1 MSTTFTP
8 VATTDRATPATGTG
22 RSLQLP
28 ALGLGVG
35 GVVLGALGAADHGGV
50 AYWVSAAVILAWAL
64 GTVVVARRLP
74 QRPLA
79 LLMGLFTLVLGAALY
94 TSASVRSGDD
104 QFELARSVLT
114 ALIPAV
120 ALHLALAVPDGSLRS
135 RGSRLTVGMGYLA
148 GVALGIA
155 IGPESADLP
164 MLPYVVAALVAG
176 AIGLVGYLNRC
187 RRASAADRARLQW
200 IGGGVVLAASFG
212 GPAGLLDALLDWPDR
227 PGMVTIAASVVVP
240 GAFAASTVPR
250 LLTVIDRVL
259 VRTVVVVGLLALV
272 EAVYLFVV
280 VGLGRVPEAEERSV
294 LVLSML
300 AAGVC
305 AVLAFPARHRLE
317 EVANQRVYGER
328 HRPDDAIKTFAG
340 RMSRAV
346 PMDELLLQLAESLKK
361 SLALTASEV
370 WTGSAGTLD
379 RAVSVPDRGVA
390 HLSLQGEELGV
401 ATRAHVQG
409 NAWLQIWMPGLLA
422 GRDDRQVRAAV
433 VAHLGE
439 LLGLIV
445 VERRA
450 DDPPFTDEDDRVLA
464 ELARQV
470 GLALHNVRLDSALQA
485 SLEQLEERNQE
496 LAASRLRIVTAADES
511 RRQIERNLHDGAQQH
526 LVALAVKVG
535 LVKQLIDA
543 DRATADEM
551 LDQLRGDVQDTLEEL
566 RELAHGIYPP
576 LLRDRGLEA
585 ALKAAAN
592 RSTLPVEL
600 LVAEDVRRLPAE
612 TEAAIYFCCLEAMQN
627 AGKHAGEDARL
638 TVTITEAD
646 GELRFEVA
654 DDGPGFDVA
663 GAAMGHGFVN
673 MRDRLGAIG
682 GILEVDSAP
691 GEGSRI
697 RGHIPVDPPED
708 EAADE
713 PKAAAEPD
721 AVDAPAS

>member
-1 MSTTFTP
+1 M
-8 VATTDRATPATGTG
+8 
-22 RSLQLP
+22 
-28 ALGLGVG
+28 
-35 GVVLGALGAADHGGV
+35 
-50 AYWVSAAVILAWAL
+50 
-64 GTVVVARRLP
+64 
-74 QRPLA
+74 
-79 LLMGLFTLVLGAALY
+79 
-94 TSASVRSGDD
+94 
-104 QFELARSVLT
+104 
-114 ALIPAV
+114 
-120 ALHLALAVPDGSLRS
+120 
-135 RGSRLTVGMGYLA
+135 
-148 GVALGIA
+148 
-155 IGPESADLP
+155 
-164 MLPYVVAALVAG
+164 
-176 AIGLVGYLNRC
+176 
-187 RRASAADRARLQW
+187 
-200 IGGGVVLAASFG
+200 
-212 GPAGLLDALLDWPDR
+212 
-227 PGMVTIAASVVVP
+227 TI
-240 GAFAASTVPR
+240 
-250 LLTVIDRVL
+250 
-259 VRTVVVVGLLALV
+259 
-272 EAVYLFVV
+272 E
-280 VGLGRVPEAEERSV
+280 
-294 LVLSML
+294 
-300 AAGVC
+300 
-305 AVLAFPARHRLE
+305 
-317 EVANQRVYGER
+317 
-328 HRPDDAIKTFAG
+328 
-340 RMSRAV
+340 
-346 PMDELLLQLAESLKK
+346 
-361 SLALTASEV
+361 
-370 WTGSAGTLD
+370 
-379 RAVSVPDRGVA
+379 
-390 HLSLQGEELGV
+390 
-401 ATRAHVQG
+401 
-409 NAWLQIWMPGLLA
+409 
-422 GRDDRQVRAAV
+422 QVRAAV

-445 VERRA
+445 VERRS

-600 LVAEDVRRLPAE
+600 LVAEDVRRHPAE

-721 AVDAPAS
+721 PVDAPAS